1 MDILQKINDA
11 INDDEDID
19 EVDISNDEYIFQ
31 RMADFILN
39 LDPDILS
46 DEELDKLL
54 KILDE
59 FERIAEEKVEEDVTP
74 LVTRLAN
81 KSGGLK
87 KSYARKWYRTKKAE
101 IKKKKERMK
110 RSAEGRKRMRGKDRM
125 EQAGRTPTNK
135 DKVKYNV

>member
-1 MDILQKINDA
+1 MDILQKIIDA
-11 INDDEDID
+11 IDEDEDID

-31 RMADFILN
+31 KMADFVLN

-46 DEELDKLL
+46 DDELDKLL

-59 FERIAEEKVEEDVTP
+59 FEKIAEETIEEDMTP
-74 LVTRLAN
+74 IVSRLA
-81 KSGGLK
+81 KRSGDLK
-87 KSYARKWYRTKKAE
+87 RSYARKWYRTRKSE
-101 IKKKKERMK
+101 ILKRKERLK
-110 RSAEGRKRMRGKDRM
+110 RSAEGRKRLRAKDRM